1 MFLFQRVFSR
11 QESDNEAVPLRQALD
26 QRPGFS
32 GCNRHWGCYGVRVR
46 EVGALPSATKGDI
59 HGIKLEKLEHALP
72 PFPPPLRGESRGGE
86 VKEGRL

>member
-11 QESDNEAVPLRQALD
+11 QESDNEAGPLRQALD

-46 EVGALPSATKGDI
+46 EVGALPSATTGDI
-59 HGIKLEKLEHALP
+59 HGIKLEKLEYVSL
-72 PFPPPLRGESRGGE
+72 PFPPLRVGE
-86 VKEGRL
+86 